1 MTKSAHK
8 ATVEAPSN
16 EVFKAITTAEGL
28 KGWYTKEVKGDP
40 SKENGEFT
48 LSFTK
53 HEGPFSWKV
62 VTLKPETEVS
72 WQCTA
77 GPGQSKGTKAIFRLA
92 QKGEGKT
99 AIELEHDGFED
110 TDEKI
115 KTCNTL
121 WGGLLIHLKEYAE
134 KHQPEPAFN

>member
-1 MTKSAHK
+1 MKKSEHK
-8 ATVEAPSN
+8 ATVEAPAS

-40 SKENGEFT
+40 GKTNGEFT
-48 LSFTK
+48 LSFPK

-62 VTLKPETEVS
+62 TSLKPESEIA
-72 WQCTA
+72 WECTA
-77 GPGQSKGTKAIFRLA
+77 GPGQAKGTKAVFRLA
-92 QKGEGKT
+92 PKGEGKT
-99 AIELEHDGFED
+99 TVELQHEGFED

-121 WGGLLIHLKEYAE
+121 WGGLLFHLKEYAE
-134 KHQPEPAFN
+134 KHQPEPAFK